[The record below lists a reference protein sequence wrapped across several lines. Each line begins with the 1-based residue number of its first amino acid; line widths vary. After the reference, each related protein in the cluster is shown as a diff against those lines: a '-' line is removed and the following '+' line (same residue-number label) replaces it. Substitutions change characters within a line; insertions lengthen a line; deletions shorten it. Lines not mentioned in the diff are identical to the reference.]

1 MKNELKNEVM
11 RQKLIVIVRGVQS
24 NRLEPLLEALYAG
37 GVRFAEI
44 TFDARGG
51 TSAEETAGQIRRM
64 REVFQGRM
72 HVGAGTVL
80 TLAQAK
86 AAVEAGA
93 EFLISPNVNEDVIRY
108 ASRSG
113 VLSMPGAMTPT
124 EALCAFDA
132 GADFVKLFPSD
143 SLGVGYIKA
152 LCAPLSHIPFLAVG
166 GVNERNVADFLKAG
180 VVGVGVGGNIVKK
193 DLIEQGR
200 WEKIRD
206 LATQYCAAIDSY
218 QTDKGD

>member
-1 MKNELKNEVM
+1 MKNDLKYEVM
-11 RQKLIVIVRGVQS
+11 RQKLIVIVRGVQ
-24 NRLEPLLEALYAG
+24 NDRLEPLLEALYAG
-37 GVRFAEI
+37 GVRFVEI
-44 TFDARGG
+44 TFDAKGR
-51 TSAEETAGQIRRM
+51 TSTEETAEQIARM
-64 REVFQGRM
+64 RKLFQGRI

-93 EFLISPNVNEDVIRY
+93 EFLISPNVNKDVIHY
-108 ASRSG
+108 ANKSE

-124 EALCAFDA
+124 EAVCAFDA

-143 SLGVGYIKA
+143 SLGIGYIKA

-193 DLIEQGR
+193 DLIEQEN
-200 WEKIRD
+200 WEAVRN
-206 LATQYCAAIDSY
+206 LATQYCTAIEAY
-218 QTDKGD
+218 QAIEGA